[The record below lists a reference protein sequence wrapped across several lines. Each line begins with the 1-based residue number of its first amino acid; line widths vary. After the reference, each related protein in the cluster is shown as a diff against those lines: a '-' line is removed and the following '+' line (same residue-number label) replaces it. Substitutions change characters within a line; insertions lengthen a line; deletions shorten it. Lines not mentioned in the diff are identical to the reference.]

1 MANRGENKTIKILVG
16 GVIVTAI
23 IVGGVYFL
31 NNSNNRS
38 NASNSGNSGQVA
50 GLTSNNKQAAN
61 NPKVILNKTYSTIAL
76 DVTGK
81 PSKNK
86 IDVIIKSAEKSQD
99 ILIKGQPAT
108 AKNGSAFL
116 VLQVDLKNASNER
129 LIISPLNLLRL
140 IVDGQ
145 KRAAE
150 IYTEEVP
157 QIRGSVVVEP
167 DSTKVTRVGFVLT
180 SDIVSKAFKLQIGD
194 VNATDKTTIDL
205 KF

>member
-1 MANRGENKTIKILVG
+1 MANRDSNNTVKILIG
-16 GVIVTAI
+16 GVVVTALV
-23 IVGGVYFL
+23 VGGVYFL
-31 NNSNNRS
+31 NNSKGS
-38 NASNSGNSGQVA
+38 TASNSSSSGQVA
-50 GLTSNNKQAAN
+50 GVQTDTKKSGN
-61 NPKVILNKTYSTIAL
+61 NPKVTLNKSYSTIAL

-86 IDVIIKSAEKSQD
+86 IDMVIKNAEKSQD

-108 AKNGSAFL
+108 AKNGSSFL
-116 VLQVDLKNASNER
+116 VMQVDLQNSTNER

-180 SDIVSKAFKLQIGD
+180 PDIVNKPLKLQIGD
-194 VNATDKTTIDL
+194 VNATDKSVIDL

>member
-1 MANRGENKTIKILVG
+1 MATRSDNTIKLIIG
-16 GVIVTAI
+16 GVVITALI
-23 IVGGVYFL
+23 IGGVYFL
-31 NNSNNRS
+31 NNSKGPQSANN
-38 NASNSGNSGQVA
+38 SNSIGQVA
-50 GLTSNNKQAAN
+50 GTTTQKQAGN
-61 NPKVILNKTYSTIAL
+61 NPKVNLNKVYSTVAL

-86 IDVIIKSAEKSQD
+86 IDINIKTAEKSQD

-108 AKNGSAFL
+108 AKNGSSFL
-116 VLQVDLKNASNER
+116 VLQIELKNPSNER
-129 LIISPLNLLRL
+129 LIISPLNMLRL
-140 IVDGQ
+140 IVDNQ

-180 SDIVSKAFKLQIGD
+180 PDIINKPLKMQIGD
-194 VNATDKTTIDL
+194 VNATDKTVIDL

>member
-1 MANRGENKTIKILVG
+1 MANRDSNNTVKILLG
-16 GVIVTAI
+16 GVIVTALV
-23 IVGGVYFL
+23 VGGVYFL
-31 NNSNNRS
+31 NSS
-38 NASNSGNSGQVA
+38 KGSTASTSSSGQVA
-50 GLTSNNKQAAN
+50 GVQTDSKKSGN
-61 NPKVILNKTYSTIAL
+61 NPKINLNKTYSTIAL

-86 IDVIIKSAEKSQD
+86 IDMIIKNAEKSQD

-108 AKNGSAFL
+108 AKNGSSFL
-116 VLQVDLKNASNER
+116 VMQVDLQNSTNER

-180 SDIVSKAFKLQIGD
+180 PDIVSKALKLQIGD
-194 VNATDKTTIDL
+194 VNAADKTVIDL

>member
-1 MANRGENKTIKILVG
+1 MANRSENNTIKILVG
-16 GVIVTAI
+16 GVLITALV
-23 IVGGVYFL
+23 VGGVFFL
-31 NNSNNRS
+31 NSSKNGTTANSN
-38 NASNSGNSGQVA
+38 NSGQVA
-50 GLTSNNKQAAN
+50 GVTSTNKQAAN
-61 NPKVILNKTYSTIAL
+61 NPKLNLNKTYSAIAL

-86 IDVIIKSAEKSQD
+86 IDLVIRTAEKSQD

-116 VLQVDLKNASNER
+116 VLQVDLKNPSTER
-129 LIISPLNLLRL
+129 LIISPLNMLRL
-140 IVDGQ
+140 IVDNQ

-180 SDIVSKAFKLQIGD
+180 PDIISKALKLQIGD
-194 VNATDKTTIDL
+194 VNAADKTVIDL